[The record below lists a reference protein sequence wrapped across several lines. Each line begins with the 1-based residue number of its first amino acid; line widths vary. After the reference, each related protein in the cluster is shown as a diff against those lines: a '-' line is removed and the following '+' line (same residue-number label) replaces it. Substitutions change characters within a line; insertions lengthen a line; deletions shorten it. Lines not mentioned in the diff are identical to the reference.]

1 MSHERF
7 FLAKFTISWP
17 QKNLLLL
24 LWFNLCFFTAKRK
37 KYYARMLI
45 NSLLV
50 HFLCPQPP
58 EGNKKRRTFH
68 FAASQIISKQ
78 TAILGVPD
86 YCLLAECI
94 NI

>member
-1 MSHERF
+1 
-7 FLAKFTISWP
+7 
-17 QKNLLLL
+17 
-24 LWFNLCFFTAKRK
+24 
-37 KYYARMLI
+37 MLI

-50 HFLCPQPP
+50 DFLCPQPP